1 MSQNRRLLPFVKVIT
16 TVRRRGKER
25 GEMSISI
32 QVAICDCCPTIR
44 YGLQHILSTDLNINM
59 VAQASSHEE
68 ILTRFADVDLDVIL
82 IDVEANTQTGFNY
95 LRQFHEMR
103 PDVKTI
109 IFTGYTDKKVI
120 LEAIDIGVQGYQ
132 LKQADCNEII
142 SAIHVVHRGGTSLA
156 PCVTTTLLEQMQKNQ
171 QQMQAELSQR
181 EQEVL
186 DLIAKGKTNSDIAH
200 ALFISV
206 RTVKFHVS
214 SILTKLNVRNRTEA
228 ALRIQ

>member
-1 MSQNRRLLPFVKVIT
+1 
-16 TVRRRGKER
+16 
-25 GEMSISI
+25 MSISI

-44 YGLQHILSTDLNINM
+44 YGLQHILSTDININM

-68 ILTRFADVDLDVIL
+68 ILTRFAEVDLDVIL

-95 LRQFHEMR
+95 LRQFRKMR

-120 LEAIDIGVQGYQ
+120 LEAIDVGVQGYQ
-132 LKQADCNEII
+132 LKQADCNDII
-142 SAIHVVHRGGTSLA
+142 NAIHVVHQGGTSLA

-171 QQMQAELSQR
+171 QLMQAELSKR

-214 SILTKLNVRNRTEA
+214 SILSKLNVRNRTEA

>member
-1 MSQNRRLLPFVKVIT
+1 MSK
-16 TVRRRGKER
+16 
-25 GEMSISI
+25 SI
-32 QVAICDCCPTIR
+32 QVAVCDCCPTIR
-44 YGLQHILSTDLNINM
+44 YGLQHILSTDDNINM
-59 VAQASSHEE
+59 VAQACSHEE
-68 ILTRFADVDLDVIL
+68 ILTRFAEVDLDVIL

-95 LRQFHEMR
+95 LRQFRKMR

-120 LEAIDIGVQGYQ
+120 LEAIDIGVNGYQ
-132 LKQADCNEII
+132 LKQADCNDIVN
-142 SAIHVVHRGGTSLA
+142 AIHVVHQGGSSLA
-156 PCVTTTLLEQMQKNQ
+156 PCVTTTLLEQLQINQ
-171 QQMQAELSQR
+171 QQMQAELSRR

-214 SILTKLNVRNRTEA
+214 SILAKLNVRNRTEA
-228 ALRIQ
+228 ALKVQ

>member
-1 MSQNRRLLPFVKVIT
+1 
-16 TVRRRGKER
+16 
-25 GEMSISI
+25 
-32 QVAICDCCPTIR
+32 
-44 YGLQHILSTDLNINM
+44 M
-59 VAQASSHEE
+59 VAQASSHDEM
-68 ILTRFADVDLDVIL
+68 LSRFAEVDLDVML

-95 LRQFHEMR
+95 LRQFRKMR

-109 IFTGYTDKKVI
+109 IFTVYTDEKVI

-132 LKQADCNEII
+132 LKQADCYDII
-142 SAIHVVHRGGTSLA
+142 NAIHVVHRGGTSLA
-156 PCVTTTLLEQMQKNQ
+156 PCVTTTLLEHMQKSQ
-171 QQMQAELSQR
+171 QQMQAELSKR

-186 DLIAKGKTNSDIAH
+186 DLIAKGKTNNDIAH

-214 SILTKLNVRNRTEA
+214 SILSKLNVRNRTEA